1 MTLGSTKVWRCW
13 TASLKQLEWTYSA
26 YTHLDLSLSL
36 FLLTFSLFLLSLSL
50 THSSSSHKDCHLT
63 LSCLTNNNIYNMNGS
78 PIPSATSMSPTQN
91 GSNIMSVDGKR
102 ILCTA
107 DVRGKI
113 TLLYHS
119 VDMFLNFWN
128 MGDTLPWAL
137 SKCRYSVYSLD
148 LSLFFRQHLASE
160 PTRTRHQRRLHYT
173 HWWLWLLW

>member
-1 MTLGSTKVWRCW
+1 MDILRLHTLGSLSSPLDLF
-13 TASLKQLEWTYSA
+13 SLPFS
-26 YTHLDLSLSL
+26 LSLS
-36 FLLTFSLFLLSLSL
+36 FFL

-128 MGDTLPWAL
+128 LGDTLPWAL
-137 SKCRYSVYSLD
+137 SKYRYSVYSLD

-173 HWWLWLLW
+173 HW